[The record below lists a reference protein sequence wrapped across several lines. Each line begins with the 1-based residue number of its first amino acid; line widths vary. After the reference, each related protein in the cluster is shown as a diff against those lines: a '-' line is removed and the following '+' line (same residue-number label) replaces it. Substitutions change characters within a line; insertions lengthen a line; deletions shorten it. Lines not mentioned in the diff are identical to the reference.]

1 MPPEL
6 RRRVWEMAVHTD
18 KTPKLHFYS
27 LFNTDDDGRRQSNL
41 QRLMDACPTPWN
53 KKPVQRYRISGIK
66 KAVMP
71 PFLRSRPREFAWTE
85 ANRFLHL
92 WDAGML
98 TACRE
103 SRSAYLAAKDPP
115 REGGYLVKARHQGE
129 DVYLEVSVEL
139 DIVCFRFSPEDMEAS
154 VSLDWGGLLSRLPF
168 FRLPQMPDMNLAF
181 EFDNSWNADIA
192 GLSLESASKYLAEA
206 SPRGIVMRAHWDW
219 HMGRIPRWTRIWLID
234 RSSRLPDNYQLGGPI
249 DCVHRPDQLYGRAH
263 SSWPEKH
270 HTFVD
275 GANKYVESYSWNGSK
290 LMFIYSDAY
299 TISPVLQFIR
309 TVKYSCLPAWADPNA
324 PYNRNFPCICEC
336 LFRVLRQL
344 PS

>member
-1 MPPEL
+1 
-6 RRRVWEMAVHTD
+6 MAVHTD

-154 VSLDWGGLLSRLPF
+154 VSVDWGGLLSRLPF

-234 RSSRLPDNYQLGGPI
+234 RSSRLPDDYQLGGPI

-270 HTFVD
+270 HNFVD

-309 TVKYSCLPAWADPNA
+309 TVKYSCLPAWANPNA